1 MVFTDTTMYL
11 KFILKSIYASLSED
25 KLLEAVHIA
34 MYANYFLATGTLYC
48 TSLLEMTDSK

>member
-11 KFILKSIYASLSED
+11 KFVLKSIYASLSED

-48 TSLLEMTDSK
+48 TNLLEMTDPK